1 MLFCGDSFSIIE
13 CLILLELSLRGSSP
27 GRIVLSVSTTGGFKR
42 VSMEPMRMSGS
53 DHPQD
58 DADVDLLD
66 PFRQFFSLQRDVL
79 VLSVAMF
86 AFSLGFQMTNR
97 YIPEYLSALGASA
110 LVIGLFGTVGNVIG
124 AVYPYPGGRL
134 SDRIGSRVALT
145 LFGLL
150 SSLGFAV
157 WLVAP
162 QFGTISIAGVV
173 FEPWIWIF
181 VGLFL
186 AQAWKSFGLG
196 ATFAIVKQSV
206 PPERLARGFAS
217 TEVFR
222 RTAFLIGPLIAAA
235 IIQSVA
241 EFTVSFQY
249 VLAVALLFGVG
260 ATALQH
266 VLYDASE
273 DTLGKEFAGVR
284 EVIDD
289 LRSLPPELQP
299 LLVADTLVRFAN
311 GMVYVFFVIVI
322 TQFLGVGLDVG
333 PVSLSPAAFFG
344 VLLAVEMLV
353 ALVSMPP
360 AARAAESVG
369 LKPIVA
375 LGFLVYAVFPVLLI
389 SVPADTGF
397 TAPLVV
403 LLFAFSGLRF
413 AGLPAHKALIVGP
426 AERDAGGRVSG
437 SYYLVR
443 NAIVIPSAALG
454 GVLYGGITLPTVG
467 IEFGGSPSLAFG
479 LASAIGLVG
488 VVFFGL
494 FGEEYEPY
502 R

>member
-1 MLFCGDSFSIIE
+1 MTGD
-13 CLILLELSLRGSSP
+13 G
-27 GRIVLSVSTTGGFKR
+27 
-42 VSMEPMRMSGS
+42 
-53 DHPQD
+53 D
-58 DADVDLLD
+58 DADTDDGSGDDVDLLD
-66 PFRQFFSLQRDVL
+66 PFRQFFSLRRDVL
-79 VLSVAMF
+79 VLSLAMF

-97 YIPEYLSALGASA
+97 YVPEYLSALGASA
-110 LVIGLFGTVGNVIG
+110 FVIGLFGTVGNVIG

-162 QFGTISIAGVV
+162 TLGTVTVAGVV
-173 FEPWIWIF
+173 LEPWIWIF

-206 PPERLARGFAS
+206 PPDRLARGFAS

-222 RTAFLIGPLIAAA
+222 RSAFLIGPLIAAGV
-235 IIQSVA
+235 IQYFA
-241 EFTVSFQY
+241 DFTVSFQY
-249 VLAVALLFGVG
+249 VLAVALLFAVV

-273 DTLGKEFAGVR
+273 DTLGKEFEDIR
-284 EVIDD
+284 EVVDD
-289 LRSLPPELQP
+289 LRTLPPELRP
-299 LLVADTLVRFAN
+299 LLVSDTLVRFAN

-322 TQFLGVGLDVG
+322 TQFLEVGLDVG
-333 PVSLSPAAFFG
+333 PLSLSPAAFFG
-344 VLLAVEMLV
+344 VLLAIEMLI

-360 AARAAESVG
+360 AARAAERVG
-369 LKPIVA
+369 LKPVVA

-389 SVPADTGF
+389 SVPADTPL

-403 LLFAFSGLRF
+403 ALFAFSGLRF

-426 AERDAGGRVSG
+426 AERDTGGRVSG

-443 NAIVIPSAALG
+443 NAVVIPSAALG
-454 GVLYGGITLPTVG
+454 GLIYGGFAVPTTD
-467 IEFGGSPSLAFG
+467 IAFAGSPPLAFG
-479 LASAIGLVG
+479 LATAIGLVG
-488 VVFFGL
+488 VVYFAL
-494 FGEEYEPY
+494 FGEEYAAY
-502 R
+502 A